1 VRGTA
6 RARLGRAT
14 PLGAATVAAYLLV
27 LALIQATG
35 WPDWETLASSP
46 NEIARGQVWLLL
58 TSGLVIDGL
67 PWAQWSVLAIVLGT
81 ALVVLGTARLWIV
94 ALSAHVGATLIAYV
108 GVLVLWLVDSGSV
121 VGTAGQADYGI
132 SVIIAG
138 ELGALAAVGGR
149 RIALL
154 VGAAA
159 LVAFG
164 IGVADS
170 SALANAEHLL
180 GFAVGALVGLF
191 FDRYARKRQHA
202 ALAGD

>member
-1 VRGTA
+1 
-6 RARLGRAT
+6 
-14 PLGAATVAAYLLV
+14 V
-27 LALIQATG
+27 LALIQATE

-46 NEIARGQVWLLL
+46 NEIAQGKVWLLL

-67 PWAQWSVLAIVLGT
+67 PWLQWLALAVVLGA

-94 ALSAHVGATLIAYV
+94 ALAAHVGATLIAYV
-108 GVLVLWLVDSGSV
+108 GVLVLWLVDSDSV

-132 SVIIAG
+132 SVVIAG

-159 LVAFG
+159 LIVFG
-164 IGVADS
+164 IGLADS

-180 GFAVGALVGLF
+180 GFVVGALVIIFL
-191 FDRYARKRQHA
+191 DRHMHRTAYSA
-202 ALAGD
+202 A